1 MTRWRCC
8 LLTALVLNLAG
19 TMNLDAEPQ
28 KFVDLTHALDAETI
42 YWPTE
47 TGFVLEQEFA
57 GKTEKGYFYAAN
69 KFSSPEHGGT
79 HLDAPRHFSE
89 IGLTVDQIP
98 LSKLQGP
105 AVLVDVSAAC
115 AADRDYEVR
124 VADLKAWEA
133 RHGAIPE
140 GAIVLLRT
148 GFGKFWPDRRAYLGT
163 DERGPQA
170 VAKLSFP
177 GLGPEAARWL
187 VEKRRVKAVGLDT
200 ASIDRG
206 RSKTFE
212 THRVLAAR
220 NVPVFENLA
229 ALEALPEKGFEVL
242 ALPMKIRGGS
252 GAPLRAVAILP

>member
-1 MTRWRCC
+1 MTRWRLCI
-8 LLTALVLNLAG
+8 LAALVINLAG
-19 TMNLDAEPQ
+19 TMNLDAESQ
-28 KFVDLTHALDAETI
+28 KIVDLTHALDADTV

-47 TGFVLEQEFA
+47 TGFVLEKEFA
-57 GKTEKGYFYAAN
+57 GRTERGYFYAAN

-89 IGLTVDQIP
+89 RGRTVEQIP
-98 LSKLQGP
+98 LSQLKGP

-115 AADRDYEVR
+115 AADRDYQVR
-124 VADLKAWEA
+124 VPDFTAWEA
-133 RHGAIPE
+133 RHGAIPAE
-140 GAIVLLRT
+140 AIVLLRT
-148 GFGKFWPDRRAYLGT
+148 GFGKFWPDRKSYLGT
-163 DERGPQA
+163 DERGAQA

-177 GLGPEAARWL
+177 GLSPEAARWL
-187 VEKRRVKAVGLDT
+187 VEKRRIKAVGLDT

-229 ALEALPEKGFEVL
+229 GLELLPEKGFEVL

>member
-1 MTRWRCC
+1 
-8 LLTALVLNLAG
+8 VLNLLG
-19 TMNLDAEPQ
+19 TMDLDAKPQ
-28 KFVDLTHALDAETI
+28 KIVDLTHALDAETI

-47 TGFVLEQEFA
+47 TGFVLEKEFA

-89 IGLTVDQIP
+89 NGLTVDQIP

-105 AVLVDVSAAC
+105 AVLIDVSAAC

-124 VADLKAWEA
+124 IADLTAWEA
-133 RHGAIPE
+133 RHGAIPDE
-140 GAIVLLRT
+140 SIVLLRT
-148 GFGKFWPDRRAYLGT
+148 GFGKYWPDRRAYLGT
-163 DERGPQA
+163 DERGSQA

-177 GLGPEAARWL
+177 GLGPEAAQWL
-187 VEKRRVKAVGLDT
+187 VEHRRVKAVGLDT

-229 ALEALPEKGFEVL
+229 SLELLPEKAFEVL